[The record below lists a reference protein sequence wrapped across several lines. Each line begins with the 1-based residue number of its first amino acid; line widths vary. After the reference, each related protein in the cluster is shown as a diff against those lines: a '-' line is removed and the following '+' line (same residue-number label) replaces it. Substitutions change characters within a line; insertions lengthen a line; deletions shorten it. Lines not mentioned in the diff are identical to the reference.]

1 MKEKIGMMLS
11 EVDLEWLKKKYC
23 IKNKGKFLKIG
34 LTGGIGSGKSTISKM
49 FKNMGID
56 VIDADK
62 IAREVLEK
70 YPPILEYIEENF
82 GEQYIDE
89 FGNLN
94 RREFGNHIFSISK
107 KEREKYENIIIP
119 YIKLEIENQF
129 KLYEKIG
136 KRVCLLD
143 APLLIEQDMQKDL
156 DFTVLSW
163 VNKET
168 QIKRVGIR
176 DNLSEDEI
184 LNRIEAQI
192 SLDKK
197 RELVDF
203 IIDNSNTIEETRVQV
218 EKLFQFINCL

>member
-1 MKEKIGMMLS
+1 M
-11 EVDLEWLKKKYC
+11 
-23 IKNKGKFLKIG
+23 G
-34 LTGGIGSGKSTISKM
+34 LTGGIASGKSTISNM
-49 FKNMGID
+49 FKSRGID

-70 YPPILEYIEENF
+70 YPSILEYIKENF

-107 KEREKYENIIIP
+107 EERKKYENIIMP

-136 KRVCLLD
+136 KKVCLLD
-143 APLLIEQDMQKDL
+143 APLLIEQGMQKDL
-156 DFTVLSW
+156 DFTLLSW
-163 VNKET
+163 VNKKI

-176 DNLSEDEI
+176 DNLQENEI

-192 SLDKK
+192 PLDEK

-203 IIDNSNTIEETRVQV
+203 IIDNSNTIEETKVQV

>member
-1 MKEKIGMMLS
+1 MMLS
-11 EVDLEWLKKKYC
+11 DVDLEWLKKKYC
-23 IKNKGKFLKIG
+23 KKKLLKVG
-34 LTGGIGSGKSTISKM
+34 LTGGIGSGKSTISNM
-49 FKNMGID
+49 FKQRGID

-70 YPPILEYIEENF
+70 YPSILQYIKENF
-82 GEQYIDE
+82 GEQYIDQ

-94 RREFGNHIFSISK
+94 RREFGNHIFSLSK
-107 KEREKYENIIIP
+107 KEREQYENIIMP
-119 YIKLEIENQF
+119 YIKMEIENKF
-129 KLYEKIG
+129 KLYEKMG
-136 KRVCLLD
+136 KKLCLLD

-163 VNKET
+163 VDKQT

-176 DNLSEDEI
+176 DNLQKDEI

-203 IIDNSNTIEETRVQV
+203 IIDNSNTIEETKVQV